1 MAKAVVMQVTDIK
14 NRRQDMNTRQF
25 LFIAAD
31 SIRPLRRTIRT
42 LPKIWL
48 AVVLT
53 TSLVF
58 FSLPALA
65 APKHGTPEHA
75 VPEPATPEHV
85 AQRQQSTELPT
96 LWQVA
101 SNAGSGPEAVAAT
114 AAASTTDSASAQ
126 QAHSHQTIDKSM
138 ATNGVDD
145 QGRADWRELEQ
156 GLFFGEFQLND
167 GDARLSVLRIDP
179 AYFDFT
185 LCARSQDS
193 GPSRP
198 LNEWGE
204 QYNLSA
210 AINASMYLPDG
221 STSTGYM
228 RQGNHTNNGR
238 IVQRFGAFFV
248 AGPDEPGLPLAA
260 ILDRD
265 SPLWRQQMER
275 YSLVIQNYRMI
286 NADRRILWSPGGP
299 HYSISAVAQDGE
311 GQILFMHCRQPVEAY
326 AFAQQVLHLPLNV
339 RTVMYVE
346 GGGQAGLLVRS
357 AALTRELVG
366 LSPSGLLVTG
376 DLRAVLP
383 NVLGA
388 RRKGAPAH
396 PAESTTENSGENSG
410 ERQGQPVSS
419 PATPANSAASGPAAA
434 AESGPMPASTTGAD
448 AGATQQQNP
457 ALQGA
462 AGVAAPLLAPSH
474 TVRLAPSHST
484 APNTAAKP
492 ASAPAA
498 EPLTEPGTSLAQ
510 PPAGSPALHLPVT
523 DKQLKK

>member
-25 LFIAAD
+25 HFTAAD
-31 SIRPLRRTIRT
+31 SIRPLRRTIRA
-42 LPKIWL
+42 LPKLWL
-48 AVVLT
+48 AVALS
-53 TSLVF
+53 TSLAVL
-58 FSLPALA
+58 SLPAFA
-65 APKHGTPEHA
+65 APNHA
-75 VPEPATPEHV
+75 APD
-85 AQRQQSTELPT
+85 QQLTEFPT

-101 SNAGSGPEAVAAT
+101 SNATSDSAAVAPST
-114 AAASTTDSASAQ
+114 ADSASSQPAPPQ
-126 QAHSHQTIDKSM
+126 PASALQDHSHQAVDESM

-179 AYFDFT
+179 AHFDFT

-198 LNEWGE
+198 LSQWGE

-210 AINASMYLPDG
+210 AINASMYLPDS

-357 AALTRELVG
+357 AALTREMVG

-388 RRKGAPAH
+388 RRKGAPTH
-396 PAESTTENSGENSG
+396 QEESTAAGADTQTNAPAPATASAPYPADNAGADTS
-410 ERQGQPVSS
+410 QPQS
-419 PATPANSAASGPAAA
+419 PAQQSPAQQPQQAAPSV
-434 AESGPMPASTTGAD
+434 T
-448 AGATQQQNP
+448 
-457 ALQGA
+457 
-462 AGVAAPLLAPSH
+462 APLLAPSH
-474 TVRLAPSHST
+474 SVQPATGRI
-484 APNTAAKP
+484 APNQAPATNKVPDTSAKP
-492 ASAPAA
+492 ATVPAS
-498 EPLTEPGTSLAQ
+498 ESLTEPGTSLAQ
-510 PPAGSPALHLPVT
+510 PLAKPAAPNTPASGE
-523 DKQLKK
+523 

>member
-14 NRRQDMNTRQF
+14 NRQQDMNTRQI
-25 LFIAAD
+25 LSTAAD

-48 AVVLT
+48 AVCLSM
-53 TSLVF
+53 SLAALA
-58 FSLPALA
+58 LPALA
-65 APKHGTPEHA
+65 APDTAATDAGA
-75 VPEPATPEHV
+75 VGAT
-85 AQRQQSTELPT
+85 AT
-96 LWQVA
+96 A
-101 SNAGSGPEAVAAT
+101 AVAAST
-114 AAASTTDSASAQ
+114 AEHSHAQ
-126 QAHSHQTIDKSM
+126 QAHSQQTQVQQTQQ
-138 ATNGVDD
+138 ATDESPATAVMDN

-185 LCARSQDS
+185 LCTRSQDS

-228 RQGNHTNNGR
+228 RQGDHTNNGR

-260 ILDRD
+260 IIDRD
-265 SPLWRQQMER
+265 NPLWRQQMER

-357 AALTRELVG
+357 AALTRELIG

-396 PAESTTENSGENSG
+396 ADERST
-410 ERQGQPVSS
+410 Q
-419 PATPANSAASGPAAA
+419 ASAPA
-434 AESGPMPASTTGAD
+434 AESAQAPAASKGED
-448 AGATQQQNP
+448 AAQAQDQAQPSPEQPAQPQQARQTAP
-457 ALQGA
+457 AA
-462 AGVAAPLLAPSH
+462 PTPLLAPSH
-474 TVRLAPSHST
+474 TVQPAPDQP
-484 APNTAAKP
+484 APDQPADKNNTPEAAAGP
-492 ASAPAA
+492 ASAASTSPLADTPPKAA
-498 EPLTEPGTSLAQ
+498 TESLTEPGTSLAH
-510 PPAGSPALHLPVT
+510 PPAGSASPSTATPG
-523 DKQLKK
+523 KQPKK